1 MNVTNLYNSYAFGGE
16 KSVYLSTTTWLGG
29 KNHAFALYNI
39 VVGFLLLVSSVALGV
54 LGVAFRE
61 PKLPEK
67 RL

>member
-1 MNVTNLYNSYAFGGE
+1 
-16 KSVYLSTTTWLGG
+16 
-29 KNHAFALYNI
+29 LYNI